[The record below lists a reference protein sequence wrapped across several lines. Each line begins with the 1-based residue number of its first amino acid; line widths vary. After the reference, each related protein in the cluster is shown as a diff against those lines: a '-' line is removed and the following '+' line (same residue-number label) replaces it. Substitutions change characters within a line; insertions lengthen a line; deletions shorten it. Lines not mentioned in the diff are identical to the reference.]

1 MADLEALK
9 AKYSSV
15 LGVGEN
21 VGLNVAHLHI
31 DSDKLYLEGT
41 VPSEHAK
48 NEIWDAV
55 KSVDAAYGD
64 INPNLTV
71 GATKYNVQSGDTL
84 SKIAKHAY
92 GDAGKY
98 HSIFNANTDILDNPD
113 NIQIGQELTL
123 PAL

>member
-9 AKYSSV
+9 AKYNSALEAGSDA
-15 LGVGEN
+15 
-21 VGLNVAHLHI
+21 GLNIAHLHI

-48 NEIWDAV
+48 NAIWDAV
-55 KSVDAAYGD
+55 KAVDSDYGD
-64 INPNLTV
+64 INPNITV

-92 GDAGKY
+92 GDAGHY
-98 HSIFNANTDILDNPD
+98 HAIFNANTDILDD
-113 NIQIGQELTL
+113 ADSIQVGQELTL
-123 PAL
+123 PAA